1 MARLGHAPWYF
12 NCSRTRLTHVPLYKG
27 HKLFLETRT
36 ILQRINCFS
45 CTYLTAHPMPYIFLC
60 LTFSCALHFLV
71 PYIFLC
77 LTFSYGLHFL
87 GLTSWLTFSYGST
100 WPHFLVPYIFLWL
113 TFSCA
118 LHFLVPYIFFALWLN
133 VIHFLVSYIFL
144 AYTYAPYI
152 CAFGLATYA
161 ICCRFRLFSFF
172 RFLFGLFFNFILV
185 SIKFLIL
192 FGFNCDFHL
201 FLTFLMFKYK

>member
-77 LTFSYGLHFL
+77 LTFSCAL
-87 GLTSWLTFSYGST
+87 
-100 WPHFLVPYIFLWL
+100 HFLVPYIFLCL

-118 LHFLVPYIFFALWLN
+118 LHFLVPYIFLCLTFSCAL
-133 VIHFLVSYIFL
+133 HFLVPYIFL
-144 AYTYAPYI
+144 CLTFSYGSTPY
-152 CAFGLATYA
+152 GSTWPRK
-161 ICCRFRLFSFF
+161 RFVVDFVWFSSF
-172 RFLFGLFFNFILV
+172 RFLFGLFFNFILI

-192 FGFNCDFHL
+192 FGFNRDFHL